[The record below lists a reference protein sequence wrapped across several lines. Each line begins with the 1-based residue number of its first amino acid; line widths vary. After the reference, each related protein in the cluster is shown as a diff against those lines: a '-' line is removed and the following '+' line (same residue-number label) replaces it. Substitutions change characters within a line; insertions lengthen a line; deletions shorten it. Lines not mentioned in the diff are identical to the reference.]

1 MRTLDRNKRKFYYC
15 LHTAKEKIYDADH
28 NFTGDYTPSYAE
40 AVVVYGNVS
49 AASGSTDTEQFGTDI
64 SYDKTV
70 CLQGTDWPIDENTV
84 LILDN
89 EVLNVDEFTGTGTD
103 HTFTL
108 NDAPLR
114 IVEVM
119 IDGTGT
125 DAYTVVADEIS
136 FTDAP
141 AKDAE
146 IMVKYE
152 PSIPNYDYIVVRVAV
167 SLNHTVLAIKR
178 VEK

>member
-1 MRTLDRNKRKFYYC
+1 MRTLDRNKRKFHYC
-15 LHTAKEKIYDADH
+15 LHTAKEKIYDSDH
-28 NFTGDYTPSYAE
+28 NFTGEYTPGYAE
-40 AVVVYGNVS
+40 AVVAYGNIS

-70 CLQGTDWPIDENTV
+70 CLQGINWPIDENTV

-89 EVLNVDEFTGTGTD
+89 DVLNVDEFIGNGTE

-108 NDAPLR
+108 SKDPLR
-114 IVEVM
+114 TIEVT
-119 IDGTGT
+119 IEGIAT
-125 DAYTVVADEIS
+125 DAYTVVGDEIS

-146 IMVKYE
+146 IKVQYE
-152 PSIPNYDYIVVRVAV
+152 PSIPNYDYIVVRVAI

>member
-15 LHTAKEKIYDADH
+15 LHTAKTKIYDEDH

-40 AVVVYGNVS
+40 AVIAYGNIS

-70 CLQGTDWPIDENTV
+70 CLQGTDWPINENTV

-89 EVLNVDEFTGTGTD
+89 DVLNTDEFSGNGSE

-108 NDAPLR
+108 SNDPLR
-114 IVEVM
+114 ITEAT
-119 IDGTGT
+119 INGTET
-125 DAYTVVADEIS
+125 DAYTVVGDEIS

-141 AKDAE
+141 AADAKIE
-146 IMVKYE
+146 VQYE
-152 PSIPNYDYIVVRVAV
+152 PAIPNYDYIVVRKAV

-178 VEK
+178 VEQ